1 MATEASNRSTPNIS
15 LEVRTFGNE
24 FDATF
29 LLYEGEAYVSWVH
42 VYKYLKIDKSN
53 ARKVLKK
60 LTEGKHYKNIPNK
73 VLSGV
78 ADNTTLGYSATIYT
92 FLSHEGFNRIITA
105 VNEEHIDDPKVVD
118 WINQKR
124 DLIASVF
131 TAYEQGKL
139 VPASRHAIEWSEKRS
154 IAKKAEIRNRQSL
167 TEYHMRGKYPDG
179 NVPAHHFINEDKMLN
194 KVSLGEHRKNIR
206 NDASI
211 HGLDIVTLNI
221 SGDSLLLDADVPYAK
236 RKELLQKQTD
246 SFMNMDTPRLMT
258 PDEKRL
264 TTTRRLT
271 KAQVT
276 LF

>member
-1 MATEASNRSTPNIS
+1 MRTDTPNIS

-60 LTEGKHYKNIPNK
+60 LTEGIHYKNIPNK
-73 VLSGV
+73 VLSRV
-78 ADNTTLGYSATIYT
+78 SDNTTLGYNAPVYT
-92 FLSHEGFNRIITA
+92 FLSHEGFNRIIIA
-105 VNEEHIDDPKVVD
+105 VNEDHIDDSKVVE

-139 VPASRHAIEWSEKRS
+139 VLSSRHAIEWSEKRHIS
-154 IAKKAEIRNRQSL
+154 KDLQKQNANAL
-167 TEYHMRGKYPDG
+167 TEYHRRDKYPEG
-179 NVPAHHFINEDKMLN
+179 KIPTYHYMNEDKMNN
-194 KVSLGEHRKNIR
+194 KIALGEHRKNIR

-211 HGLDIVTLNI
+211 HGLDILTVTLA
-221 SGDSLLLDADVPYAK
+221 GDNALLDADIPYVK
-236 RKELLQKQTD
+236 RKEILTRQADQLVNR
-246 SFMNMDTPRLMT
+246 SISRLMT

-264 TTTRRLT
+264 ISSRSLS
-271 KAQVT
+271 KAQAT

>member
-1 MATEASNRSTPNIS
+1 MATDVSNLS

-29 LLYEGEAYVSWVH
+29 LIYEGNAYVSWVH

-60 LTEGKHYKNIPNK
+60 LTEGKHYINIQNN

-78 ADNTTLGYSATIYT
+78 ANNTTLGYSATIFT

-105 VNEEHIDDPKVVD
+105 VNEAHIDDPKVVD

-139 VPASRHAIEWSEKRS
+139 VPAARHAIEWSEKRH
-154 IAKKAEIRNRQSL
+154 ITKDLQKQNANAL
-167 TEYHMRGKYPDG
+167 TEYHRRDKYPDG
-179 NVPAHHFINEDKMLN
+179 KIPSYHYINEDKMNN
-194 KVSLGEHRKNIR
+194 KIALGEHRRNIR
-206 NDASI
+206 DDASI
-211 HGLDIVTLNI
+211 HGLDLLTVTLA
-221 SGDSLLLDADVPYAK
+221 GDNALLDADIPYAK
-236 RKELLQKQTD
+236 RKEILNRQADQLVNR
-246 SFMNMDTPRLMT
+246 SLNRLMT

-271 KAQVT
+271 QAQAT